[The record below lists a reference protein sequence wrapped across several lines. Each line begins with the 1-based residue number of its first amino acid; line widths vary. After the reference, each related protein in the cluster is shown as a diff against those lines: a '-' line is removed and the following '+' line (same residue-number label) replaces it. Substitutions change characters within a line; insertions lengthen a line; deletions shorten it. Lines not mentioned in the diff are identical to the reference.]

1 LLTSILRTSPQLC
14 QTYELHIRKPSFIVG
29 NNGRYT
35 QRILEELGLP
45 PREFDAIVR
54 KCKDMQQAMNL
65 GAWIGPKEEVSAELL
80 SGRETGEF
88 DRELAARG
96 YLVSQLMRRLAKI
109 EHRPR
114 WGIKILG
121 DIIYA
126 DRYARVWPNATFIML
141 VRDPRD
147 HALSVMKL
155 NEQRA
160 QRGQQNFFDDYAA
173 VARSWR
179 ETMFEGRQVLESN
192 KLRHIVLRYEDLV
205 MSPQAE
211 IKRLADVLD
220 LDLSGALNFHKQDY
234 LDKHTQRF
242 KHHDNLKN
250 PINAESVGKW
260 RSKMTPQER
269 AIFTTEAGDLMAHYG
284 YE

>member
-14 QTYELHIRKPSFIVG
+14 QAYELHIRKPSFIVG

-45 PREFDAIVR
+45 PRDFAAIVR
-54 KCKDMQQAMNL
+54 KSKNLQQAMNL
-65 GAWIGPKEEVSAELL
+65 GAWVGPKEKVSAEPL
-80 SGRETGEF
+80 SGRETNQF
-88 DRELAARG
+88 DSELAARG
-96 YLVSQLMRRLAKI
+96 YLVTQLMRRLAKI
-109 EHRPR
+109 EDRAR

-126 DRYARVWPNATFIML
+126 DRYARVWPNATFIL
-141 VRDPRD
+141 LARDPRD

-160 QRGQQNFFDDYAA
+160 QRGQQNFFDDYRA
-173 VARSWR
+173 VAHNWR
-179 ETMFEGRQVLESN
+179 ETMSEGRRVLESSG
-192 KLRHIVLRYEDLV
+192 LRHIILRYEDLV
-205 MSPQAE
+205 TSPQIE
-211 IKRLADVLD
+211 IKRLSDALD
-220 LDLSGALNFHKQDY
+220 IDLSGALDFHKQDY

-260 RSKMTPQER
+260 RSKMTPQESE
-269 AIFTTEAGDLMAHYG
+269 IFAAEAGDVMAHYG